1 MTYSASYLLLT
12 IFEISYWL
20 FYYVAFTMVTEVLL
34 TKITPLKEKVEVI
47 EGGEAMEEWKSSY
60 SEQYGVELFFQL
72 TL

>member
-1 MTYSASYLLLT
+1 
-12 IFEISYWL
+12 
-20 FYYVAFTMVTEVLL
+20 MVTEVLL